1 MFLKSSP
8 DKPILSIRQMTYFH
22 LKRLVDY
29 CPAGLFILSLD
40 SLTLR
45 WQVHWNQSLLILPP
59 RNIRN
64 STVNLLNTCRDS
76 QLIWSDNRLQPVGKS
91 NQQFKSY
98 FRNLFWSKKPN
109 NCSSQPTSILVSII
123 PSPIVCSNIQ

>member
-1 MFLKSSP
+1 MFLKNSP

-40 SLTLR
+40 SLTRR

-59 RNIRN
+59 RHMELYCQPSEYLSVLPI
-64 STVNLLNTCRDS
+64 NL
-76 QLIWSDNRLQPVGKS
+76 VGKS
-91 NQQFKSY
+91 TITGRKI
-98 FRNLFWSKKPN
+98 KPTI
-109 NCSSQPTSILVSII
+109 QIVLPKFVLVKETKQLQLPTHFHFSLDNTFTD
-123 PSPIVCSNIQ
+123 CLQ